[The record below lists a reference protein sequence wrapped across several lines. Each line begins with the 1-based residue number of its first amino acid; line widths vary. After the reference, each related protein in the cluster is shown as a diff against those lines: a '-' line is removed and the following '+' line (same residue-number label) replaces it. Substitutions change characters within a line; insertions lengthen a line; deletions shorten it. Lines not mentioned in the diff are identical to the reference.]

1 MIIGLGVLCSVF
13 AFFWTALLTTTNESE
28 LQFIGDARVR
38 RRNPSAYTTLL
49 RKCGGALIG
58 TNIWKKQHLTSS
70 FSDYVTTADEAFLWL
85 CLDTY
90 LPIYNRNDI
99 GDINPTHGGILMVSN
114 KDSGSESSLTPSSP
128 TSDEEA
134 VFNTR
139 QTSPTANGN
148 RCGWTKEGIMRYNR
162 YFSEISQERRSDTT
176 FDAFFLKQ
184 CQENATP
191 AQSKTVSKNNERPML
206 AFNCLLE

>member
-1 MIIGLGVLCSVF
+1 MIICLGILCSVF
-13 AFFWTALLTTTNESE
+13 AFFWSALLENSNESE
-28 LQFIGDARVR
+28 LQFIVDARVR

-49 RKCGGALIG
+49 RRYGGALIG
-58 TNIWKKQHLTSS
+58 INIWKKQHLTSS

-99 GDINPTHGGILMVSN
+99 GDINPTDGDILMVSN
-114 KDSGSESSLTPSSP
+114 KDSGSDSSLTPTSP
-128 TSDEEA
+128 TSDKEA

-148 RCGWTKEGIMRYNR
+148 RYGWTKEGILRYNR
-162 YFSEISQERRSDTT
+162 YFRSIAEEREHDTT
-176 FDAFFLKQ
+176 FDAFFLKK

-191 AQSKTVSKNNERPML
+191 AQTKYVSKQHETPTF
-206 AFNCLLE
+206 AFNCCKN